1 MRKENDRPLH
11 ENRVD
16 QPFATLNRFH
26 ILVHVSVTLA
36 VLYYRVSR
44 LPLLL
49 QLSFTTLAW
58 ILLIGS
64 ELLLFF
70 LWILAQAYRWRPISR
85 TVFPERLPEDGSLP
99 PIDVFIVTADP
110 DKEPTVEVMNTLIS
124 IMSLDYPTSK
134 LHVYLSD
141 DGGSPI
147 TLSAT
152 RLAYDFARSWVPFCR
167 RYKIETR
174 YPAAYFS
181 GSNVESVGSP
191 EFQEERQRI
200 KLLYESFKKNVEKEK
215 DKTKSTQVMTKRVQD
230 QPSCIEIIKGDQEM
244 STSFEKQAE
253 IPLLVYVSR
262 EKRKNHPHHFKAG
275 ALNVLLRISGI
286 ISNSPYILVL
296 DCDMYTN
303 NPASVRQA
311 MCFHLDPHLSP
322 SLAFVQFPQNFHNIS
337 KNDIYCAE
345 LRSVFEIQWK
355 GCDGLKGPIL
365 SGTGF
370 YIKRNALYGARP
382 GQKSTREGFN
392 STEIAELKQSFGSSN
407 EFIASFLH
415 NRRNDLD
422 NRATTYACSQE
433 ATLLA
438 SCTYEI
444 DTQWGEQM
452 GFLYGSVVE
461 DYFTGFHLHC
471 RGWNSAYYIP
481 PSPAFLG
488 SVPTSFSD
496 TLIQRKRWMYGLLEV
511 GFSRFCPLTF
521 GISSATCMLQNMCYA
536 WQAFQPLDS
545 FSLLCYGIIPQL
557 CFLNGISL
565 FPEVSSPW
573 FAAFVAVHLS
583 SLSQHLR
590 EVLYSKGSLRTWWN
604 ELRFWMIIS
613 VTAHLFACLNII
625 MKLVGM
631 KGVINF
637 DLTNKAV
644 RETQI
649 QMYENGIFDFEG
661 TSLLLIPLTT
671 LSILN
676 VATLIGGG
684 CRVIVQKSLH
694 DLFGQLYISCFI
706 LLISYPVLEGIII
719 RRDKGRVPTSITLWS
734 IMLTVILL
742 LLFG

>member
-230 QPSCIEIIKGDQEM
+230 QPSCI
-244 STSFEKQAE
+244 
-253 IPLLVYVSR
+253 
-262 EKRKNHPHHFKAG
+262 
-275 ALNVLLRISGI
+275 
-286 ISNSPYILVL
+286 
-296 DCDMYTN
+296 
-303 NPASVRQA
+303 
-311 MCFHLDPHLSP
+311 
-322 SLAFVQFPQNFHNIS
+322 
-337 KNDIYCAE
+337 
-345 LRSVFEIQWK
+345 EIQWK